1 MGIKIGVGID
11 HGLGVETKLS
21 LGWVV
26 GVELDG
32 CWDIFEGKPDVILS

>member
-21 LGWVV
+21 LGWLV
-26 GVELDG
+26 GVELG
-32 CWDIFEGKPDVILS
+32 WRRDIFEGKD

>member
-26 GVELDG
+26 GVELDWR
-32 CWDIFEGKPDVILS
+32 WDIFEGKD